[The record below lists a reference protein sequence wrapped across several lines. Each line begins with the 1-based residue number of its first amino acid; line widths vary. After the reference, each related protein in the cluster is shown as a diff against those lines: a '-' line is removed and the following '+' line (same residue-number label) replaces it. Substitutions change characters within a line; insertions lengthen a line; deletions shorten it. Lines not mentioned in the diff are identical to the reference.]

1 MPVTTDA
8 APAVASAVASAPA
21 AGTPASGASS
31 PGPLKVSIQELIHP
45 KFKPVATGGDR
56 SPPATSPA
64 ATAGTPV
71 TAVAGETPVTAG
83 RETAKLDEK
92 KADPVAD
99 ALASLTKQDREVK
112 RERDKIKADRAGLEE
127 KARHGETVTKARE
140 LFKAGDYAG
149 ALSLIDPEMNLDAVS
164 LALLEQ
170 LSSRD
175 QKPLSQADVEAIAK
189 KKVDDDAAEKQKK
202 VEEESKKR
210 LEKANASYLDACVE
224 IYKTNATKFPLVT
237 VIELQREDFDA
248 RIIRYATGQHREG
261 NGVPTPDQVLEHFEK
276 KLEAELKAAGY
287 SRAEIRE
294 IKQATAA
301 QGASAAPIV
310 AGPAAKNTGGAEG
323 APAKRPTLAEER
335 EKVRAALRAADA
347 ARKAG

>member
-1 MPVTTDA
+1 MPVTANA
-8 APAVASAVASAPA
+8 APAATTAAPSAATA
-21 AGTPASGASS
+21 TSS
-31 PGPLKVSIQELIHP
+31 PGPLKVSIQEILHP
-45 KFKPVATGGDR
+45 KFKPTLPVAQ
-56 SPPATSPA
+56 PAASPA
-64 ATAGTPV
+64 AAAAPAAGASTV
-71 TAVAGETPVTAG
+71 GGAGEASAPVSTEQAAA
-83 RETAKLDEK
+83 ELDRK
-92 KADPVAD
+92 TTDPVAD

-127 KARHGETVTKARE
+127 KAKHGETVTKARE

-175 QKPLSQADVEAIAK
+175 AKPLSQADVEAIAK

-237 VIELQREDFDA
+237 AIELQREDFDA

-261 NGVPTPDQVLEHFEK
+261 NGVPAPDQVLEYFEK

-323 APAKRPTLAEER
+323 APAKRPTLAEKR
-335 EKVRAALRAADA
+335 EKVRASLRAADA